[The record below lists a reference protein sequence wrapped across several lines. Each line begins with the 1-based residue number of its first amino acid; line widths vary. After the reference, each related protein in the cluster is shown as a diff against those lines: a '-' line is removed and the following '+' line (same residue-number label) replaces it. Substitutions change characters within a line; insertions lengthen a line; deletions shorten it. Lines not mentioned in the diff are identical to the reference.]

1 MLRSVVA
8 RILNIHYDNYTVF
21 GRNAADIEFARL
33 DQQQEHESFV
43 RETVDIVEQEANTW
57 KFAAQ
62 LDVAAGER
70 LTQINRLLQDVMT
83 EKTVG
88 IAKLRRVFTDEQ
100 LEAYEQSLQQPI
112 TVAEIM
118 YADDKPDEL
127 THYNKMLREADF
139 MNSKYESMR
148 SSNSVRRATSNHG
161 ALKKIYNK
169 SETLYELA
177 MEHLEECIGNG
188 ATARQEELM
197 RWLDRDVDFGYESN
211 GIINPDRRN
220 VEPSAECVPRVKGST
235 SQFATLDAALP
246 KMSVRKKH
254 EQRMLEALLTAAVAI
269 AYEPEQLTAAQI
281 EEQQKIV
288 EAVKAQRAKSSS
300 VSKLIEELNSERE

>member
-1 MLRSVVA
+1 M
-8 RILNIHYDNYTVF
+8 F

-43 RETVDIVEQEANTW
+43 RETVDIVEQEADTW
-57 KFAAQ
+57 QFAAQ

-70 LTQINRLLQDVMT
+70 LTQINCLLQDVMT
-83 EKTVG
+83 AKTVG

-100 LEAYEQSLQQPI
+100 LAAYEQSLQQPI
-112 TVAEIM
+112 TIDEVV
-118 YADDKPDEL
+118 YADGKPAEL

-139 MNSKYESMR
+139 MYNKYESMR
-148 SSNSVRRATSNHG
+148 SSNSIRRATSNHG

-177 MEHLEECIGNG
+177 LEHLEECIGHA
-188 ATARQEELM
+188 ATSRQQELL

-211 GIINPDRRN
+211 GAINPNRRN
-220 VEPSAECVPRVKGST
+220 VTGTAESIPRVKGSK
-235 SQFATLDAALP
+235 SEHATLDAVLP
-246 KMSVRKKH
+246 KMNVHKKR

-269 AYEPEQLTAAQI
+269 AYEPEKLTAAQI
-281 EEQQKIV
+281 EEQQKLKEKV
-288 EAVKAQRAKSSS
+288 AVRMAKTGS
-300 VSKLIEELNSERE
+300 VSELIKRLNFERD

>member
-1 MLRSVVA
+1 MAQRKQRQRLAKVQHEKPQQKSAVQPSSAALHSSLVAQYTTKSLLRSVVE
-8 RILNIHYDNYTVF
+8 RILNIQYDNYTVF

-57 KFAAQ
+57 EFAAQ

-83 EKTVG
+83 AKTVG

-112 TVAEIM
+112 MVAEIM
-118 YADDKPDEL
+118 YADDKPAEL

-161 ALKKIYNK
+161 ALSRTQSKAE
-169 SETLYELA
+169 SLYENA
-177 MEHLEECIGNG
+177 
-188 ATARQEELM
+188 
-197 RWLDRDVDFGYESN
+197 
-211 GIINPDRRN
+211 
-220 VEPSAECVPRVKGST
+220 
-235 SQFATLDAALP
+235 
-246 KMSVRKKH
+246 
-254 EQRMLEALLTAAVAI
+254 
-269 AYEPEQLTAAQI
+269 
-281 EEQQKIV
+281 
-288 EAVKAQRAKSSS
+288 
-300 VSKLIEELNSERE
+300 